1 MNFFYKLP
9 VDNLKEIQ
17 MSALRKITLDDI
29 NKVHT
34 RLFYPKY
41 NFLDD
46 LNLVSVL
53 KSYNLYEYIYDIA
66 LFVMGSN
73 HSSPIHIDGDTVYTW
88 SFNIPLAGCANTKTN
103 FFISNYTPT
112 RVKSPNSN
120 IHYSVYAADQCQLAD
135 SLELTEPYIMD
146 VSKPHNIVN
155 PNLTQRI
162 SLCVRIK
169 SNFDISILVDM
180 LSRSRHGSS

>member
-17 MSALRKITLDDI
+17 TSALNKIPLEEI
-29 NKVHT
+29 FKKPT

-46 LNLVSVL
+46 ENFVNALR
-53 KSYNLYEYIYDIA
+53 KYNLYDYVHDIA
-66 LFVMGSN
+66 LFVMGPAR
-73 HSSPIHIDGDTVYTW
+73 SSPIHVDGENDYTW
-88 SFNIPLAGCANTKTN
+88 SFNIPLKDCKNTKTN
-103 FFISNYTPT
+103 FFISNSTPIKT
-112 RVKSPNSN
+112 KSPNSN
-120 IHYSVYAADQCQLAD
+120 IVYETYDELTCQLAD
-135 SLELTEPYIMD
+135 SLELVEPYIMN

-155 PNLTQRI
+155 PNYSQRI

-169 SNFDISILVDM
+169 STFDIDNLVRETG
-180 LSRSRHGSS
+180 LEPIRP

>member
-53 KSYNLYEYIYDIA
+53 KSHNLYEYIYDIA
-66 LFVMGSN
+66 LFVMGPN
-73 HSSPIHIDGDTVYTW
+73 HISPIHIDGDTIYTW
-88 SFNIPLAGCANTKTN
+88 SFNIPLSGCANTKTN
-103 FFISNYTPT
+103 FFISDYTPIKT
-112 RVKSPNSN
+112 KSSNSD
-120 IHYSVYAADQCQLAD
+120 IVYSTYNVNQCQLVD
-135 SLELTEPYIMD
+135 SLELNEPYIMN
-146 VSKPHNIVN
+146 VSKPHNII
-155 PNLTQRI
+155 NLNHTPRI
-162 SLCVRIK
+162 SLCIRIK
-169 SNFDISILVDM
+169 SDFGICNLIKILDNN
-180 LSRSRHGSS
+180 HGSS

>member
-17 MSALRKITLDDI
+17 MSALRKITFEDI
-29 NKVHT
+29 NKIHT

-41 NFLDD
+41 DFLDD
-46 LNLVSVL
+46 LNFVSVL
-53 KSYNLYEYIYDIA
+53 NKYGLYDHVYDIA
-66 LFVMGSN
+66 LFIMGSK
-73 HSSPIHIDGDTVYTW
+73 HTSPIHIDGDGIYKW
-88 SFNIPLAGCANTKTN
+88 SFNIPLDGCFNTTTN
-103 FFISNYTPT
+103 FFVSEYAPIRS
-112 RVKSPNSN
+112 KSPNSN
-120 IHYSVYAADQCQLAD
+120 IHYSTYAADQCQLAD

-146 VSKPHNIVN
+146 VSKPHSIVN

-169 SNFDISILVDM
+169 SDFDISNLVDI
-180 LSRSRHGSS
+180 LNRSKNESV